1 MTRSP
6 SRRRGRLSVEGNA
19 WKTLPVS
26 DGAGLL
32 VPQKNPAAIAAA
44 LRTLLTDRELAAGM
58 TKAAGAAGPELVW
71 AAVAQ
76 RYLDLAGD
84 LISARVAA

>member
-1 MTRSP
+1 MVP
-6 SRRRGRLSVEGNA
+6 
-19 WKTLPVS
+19 
-26 DGAGLL
+26 GLL

-58 TKAAGAAGPELVW
+58 TKAAGAAGSELVW